1 MFSWKGE
8 AAVAKD
14 AGKVAP
20 QPTAARVALWRAR
33 HIELDGTL
41 FLLIDGIGLRTDGLR
56 PARAEELLVATS

>member
-33 HIELDGTL
+33 HIELEAPFFPLTGGL
-41 FLLIDGIGLRTDGLR
+41 GLRTDGLR